1 MEDGITTSELMIA
14 LLVFDEGLQIGVK
27 ALVQDELPGSVSLR
41 IRTMEETLMFRLV
54 QVLDANLG
62 DLAESATSVPQE
74 HQDEL
79 VPSPP
84 KPALLVVTCISVRVF
99 PCVAGLSILEH
110 YVEFFDRSHRQK
122 GLLYAR

>member
-1 MEDGITTSELMIA
+1 MEDGITASELILL
-14 LLVFDEGLQIGVK
+14 LLVCDEDLQIGVK
-27 ALVQDELPGSVSLR
+27 VRVQDEPPGSVSLR

-79 VPSPP
+79 VPSPL
-84 KPALLVVTCISVRVF
+84 KPAFLVLT
-99 PCVAGLSILEH
+99 
-110 YVEFFDRSHRQK
+110 
-122 GLLYAR
+122 